1 MDGARPIVSSLN
13 GMVAAAHPLAAQA
26 GAGILSKGGNAFD
39 AAVATAAA
47 LNVVEP
53 GMSGLAGQGVAA
65 CYVAAEGRVRML
77 NFVTHV
83 PMTFP
88 EGVYRVREEM
98 RRGAHSPGVPGN
110 LAGWCALLRAHGTRS
125 LAEVFAPAIAL
136 AHDGFPLT
144 ELNTRH
150 LNKAVDV
157 LRDLP
162 LFDTWND
169 NYTGG
174 AGQVALHQVSRQH
187 ALGST
192 LEAIAARGPDHF
204 YRGELGEKVVGHL
217 RKMGGF
223 ITMADLDKVQ
233 PSWSDPLSTAYR
245 GVTIHTLPP
254 PSEAF
259 QFILTMKIL
268 EAFEVATMQPQGV
281 EHLDLMWR
289 AIRLAAGERIY
300 TNKPGP
306 EQLARLL
313 GDANLDRLIAR
324 VKSADPLEGPTEQW
338 LPRPPD
344 PNREN
349 TTSFSVADRAGNM
362 VCVTQSLG
370 DLFGSGVVVPG
381 TGICLN
387 DFLYWAEADLRGG
400 NPLRAGEK
408 LAFPTAPTISTV
420 GGTPVLALG
429 TPGSYGILQTQPQAL
444 VQHLDF
450 GLGLQQAIEAPRT
463 RLWDGRLV
471 NPENRID
478 PATLAELGRRGHVI
492 EDTPPWTILVGGMQA
507 ISRNPASGVMVGAAD
522 PRREGYIATA

>member
-1 MDGARPIVSSLN
+1 MDGSRPIVSSLT

-65 CYVAAEGRVRML
+65 CYVAAEGRVRTL
-77 NFVTHV
+77 NFITHV
-83 PMTFP
+83 PMAFP
-88 EGVYRVREEM
+88 EGLYKVREDM

-110 LAGWCALLRAHGTRS
+110 LAGWCELLRAHGTRS
-125 LAEVFAPAIAL
+125 LAETFAPAIAL
-136 AHDGFPLT
+136 AHEGFPLS

-162 LFDTWND
+162 LFEAWNA

-174 AGQVALHQVSRQH
+174 TGQVALHQILRQQ
-187 ALGST
+187 ALGET

-204 YRGELGEKVVGHL
+204 YRGPLGEKLVEHL
-217 RKMGGF
+217 RGMRGF
-223 ITMADLDKVQ
+223 ISMADLDKVQ
-233 PSWSDPLSTAYR
+233 PHWSEPLTTGYR
-245 GVTIHTLPP
+245 GITIHTLPP
-254 PSEAF
+254 PSESF
-259 QFILTMKIL
+259 QFILTMKML
-268 EAFEVATMQPQGV
+268 EAFDIAAMEPQSV

-300 TNKPGP
+300 NNKPDAR
-306 EQLARLL
+306 QLARLL
-313 GDANLDRLIAR
+313 GDDNRDRLIAAIR
-324 VKSADPLEGPTEQW
+324 SGKALEGPTEQW
-338 LPRPPD
+338 LPRLPD

-349 TTSFSVADRAGNM
+349 TTSFSVADRFGNM

-400 NPLRAGEK
+400 NPLRAGEP
-408 LAFPTAPTISTV
+408 LAFPTAPTISTRD
-420 GGTPVLALG
+420 GQPILALG

-444 VQHLDF
+444 VQYLDF

-471 NPENRID
+471 NPESRID
-478 PATLAELGRRGHVI
+478 AAVLAELSSRGHVI
-492 EDTPPWTILVGGMQA
+492 EDTPPWTILTGGMQA
-507 ISRNPASGVMVGAAD
+507 ISRDPDSGVLVGAAD
-522 PRREGYIATA
+522 PRREGYAAVA